1 MSKKRILY
9 RIIFAILF
17 IFAANSFYLIKVHMA
32 FAVPAAISFVAVNIV
47 AGFTDNT
54 IKKLWIKFCNHGT
67 ECLAIFCISLIVSI
81 SYHVAIVCKMP
92 QDWINYVI
100 SGIVCALAH
109 IVLFWNGIISVY
121 CTSVQLG
128 IKPRIIG
135 AICGP
140 IPFVHLFALGYIIK
154 VTSREVLVETQKD
167 LLNEQREHLKI
178 CKTKYPILLVHG
190 VFFRDSKKL
199 NYWGRVPGELIRN
212 GATIFYGEH
221 QSALS
226 VEDSAAELAV
236 KIKEIIEKNGF
247 EKLNIIAHSKGGL
260 DCRYAISNLGVAPY
274 IASLTTINTP
284 HRGCGFA
291 DYLLNKIPEKVQ
303 KKVSATYNAAAKKL
317 GDTSPDFMAAVNDL
331 TESVCEENDAKYHFP
346 DGIFCQSFGSVLGH
360 ATHGRFPLNF
370 SYPMVKYFD
379 GANDGLVSEQSF
391 SFGESFCLLKPNG
404 KRGISH
410 ADMID
415 LNRENIQGFDVRE
428 FYVQLVADLKKRGL

>member
-1 MSKKRILY
+1 MSKHRILY
-9 RIIFAILF
+9 RILFTILF
-17 IFAANSFYLIKVHMA
+17 VFAANSFYLIRFHMA
-32 FAVPAAISFVAVNIV
+32 FALLASICFVGVNII
-47 AGFTDNT
+47 AGFTDTT
-54 IKKLWIKFCNHGT
+54 IKKAWIKFCNHGT

-81 SYHVAIVCKMP
+81 VYHIVVVCMMP

-100 SGIVCALAH
+100 SGIMCALAH
-109 IVLFWNGIISVY
+109 VVLFWNGIISVY

-140 IPFVHLFALGYIIK
+140 IPIAHLFALGYIIK
-154 VTSREVLVETQKD
+154 TTSREIWEETQKD
-167 LLNEQREHLKI
+167 LLNEQREHLQI

-199 NYWGRVPGELIRN
+199 NYWGRVPGELMRN
-212 GATIFYGEH
+212 GATLFYGEH

-226 VEDSAAELAV
+226 IEESAGELALR
-236 KIKEIIEKNGF
+236 IKEIIKSVGC

-260 DCRYAISNLGVAPY
+260 DCRYAIAKLDVAPY

-291 DYLLNKIPEKVQ
+291 DYLLSKIPEKMQ
-303 KKVSATYNAAAKKL
+303 KNVAATYNAAAKKL
-317 GDTSPDFMAAVNDL
+317 GDTSPDFMAAVRDL
-331 TESVCEENDAKYHFP
+331 TESACAGNDLRYQIP
-346 DGIFCQSFGSVLGH
+346 NDIFCQSYGSVLGQ
-360 ATHGRFPLNF
+360 ATHGKFPLNF

-379 GANDGLVSEQSF
+379 GANDGLVSAQSF
-391 SFGESFCLLKPNG
+391 SFGDSFTLLTAQG

-428 FYVQLVADLKKRGL
+428 FYVQLVAKLKERGL

>member
-1 MSKKRILY
+1 MSKYRILY

-17 IFAANSFYLIKVHMA
+17 VFAANSFYLIKFHMV
-32 FAVPAAISFVAVNIV
+32 FALFAAICFVGVNIV
-47 AGFTDNT
+47 AGFTDTT
-54 IKKLWIKFCNHGT
+54 IKKAWIKFCNHGT
-67 ECLAIFCISLIVSI
+67 ECLAIFCISLTVSI
-81 SYHVAIVCKMP
+81 VYHIALIFLLP
-92 QDWINYVI
+92 FDWLNYVI
-100 SGIVCALAH
+100 SVIMCALAH
-109 IVLFWNGIISVY
+109 VVLFWNGIISVY

-140 IPFVHLFALGYIIK
+140 IPIVHLFALSYIIK
-154 VTSREVLVETQKD
+154 VTGREVLEETKKD
-167 LLNEQREHLKI
+167 LLNEQREHLQI

-199 NYWGRVPGELIRN
+199 NYWGRVPGELTRN
-212 GATIFYGEH
+212 GATLFYGEH

-226 VEDSAAELAV
+226 VEESAGELACR
-236 KIKEIIEKNGF
+236 IKEIVAKNGY

-260 DCRYAISNLGVAPY
+260 DCRYAIAKLGVAPY

-291 DYLLNKIPEKVQ
+291 DYLLDKIPEKMQ
-303 KKVSATYNAAAKKL
+303 TKVAGTYNAAAKKL
-317 GDTSPDFMAAVNDL
+317 GDTSPDFMEAVSDL
-331 TESVCEENDAKYHFP
+331 TESACAGNDLRYKMP
-346 DGIFCQSFGSVLGH
+346 DEIFCQSYGSVLGH
-360 ATHGRFPLNF
+360 ATHGKFPLNF
-370 SYPMVKYFD
+370 SYPLVKYFD
-379 GANDGLVSEQSF
+379 GANDGLVSAQSF
-391 SFGESFCLLKPNG
+391 SFGDSFTLLTAKG

-428 FYVQLVADLKKRGL
+428 FYVQLVAKLKERGL